1 MSDLLSF
8 SAVEARQALDKGD
21 VSATELTS
29 AYLDAVEATSALN
42 NYVAVT
48 ADHALDMAKA
58 SEARIKAG
66 EAGLIEGIP
75 VGVKDLFCTAGVAST
90 ACSRILQK
98 VSPRPMKAP
107 SPPICGVRAVS
118 CLARSIVTS
127 SRWGRPTRRAPSA
140 QRSIRGRD
148 QTVSTLCR
156 ADPPAARPPPSRR
169 VRRFLRREPT
179 PVGRS
184 ASRRPSAVLSA

>member
-90 ACSRILQK
+90 ACSRILK

-107 SPPICGVRAVS
+107 LPPICGVRAVS
-118 CLARSIVTS
+118 CLARSIVTN
-127 SRWGRPTRRAPSA
+127 SRWARPTRRAPSA
-140 QRSIRGRD
+140 RRSIRGGV
-148 QTVSTLCR
+148 QTASTLCR
-156 ADPPAARPPPSRR
+156 VDLPADRLPPSRR

-179 PVGRS
+179 LVGQS